1 MRGSGGSTF
10 TFVRSAVLLSDDVPV
25 EKTANNQVIEN
36 HVGAERGSLLCL
48 ESSQNTSVG
57 RSDQFRGIYMS
68 ALAPKPTMF
77 SNKKTRWHAR
87 KLPSIVKCAEPFVPR
102 SPPCI

>member
-1 MRGSGGSTF
+1 M
-10 TFVRSAVLLSDDVPV
+10 

-57 RSDQFRGIYMS
+57 RSDQFRGNLHVRIS
-68 ALAPKPTMF
+68 TEADDIHANF
-77 SNKKTRWHAR
+77 WHAR
-87 KLPSIVKCAEPFVPR
+87 KLPSIAKYAEPFVPR